1 MLTKIQ
7 HKNEK
12 KQVNSSYR
20 IKICKRNR
28 ILVVVQSDPYKDATI
43 PLQGYD
49 FFYRV

>member
-28 ILVVVQSDPYKDATI
+28 ILVVVWLHPCKDPTV